1 MGVKV
6 LSCEKVRLVEREATG
21 LWLSDID
28 GDWVRVEEVLWRRL
42 EVGVSEVDAVKELEL
57 VSDLDMV
64 YVPNDI
70 DSCKD
75 AVGVTGKCRVEE

>member
-1 MGVKV
+1 M